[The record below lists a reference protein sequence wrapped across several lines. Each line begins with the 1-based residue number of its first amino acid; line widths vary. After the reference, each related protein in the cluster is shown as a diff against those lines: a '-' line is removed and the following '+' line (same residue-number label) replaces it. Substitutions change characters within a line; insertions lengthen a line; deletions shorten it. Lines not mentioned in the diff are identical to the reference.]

1 MSEVYVVMSEFNG
14 NLTVDTFSTRDNARR
29 FIWGVLEEVFDE
41 TLVQH
46 PREVVTLTGLKA
58 KAEAMLKQEIV
69 DDTLM
74 VETNHKIVVYWSVVD
89 EWVTKQ

>member
-1 MSEVYVVMSEFNG
+1 
-14 NLTVDTFSTRDNARR
+14 
-29 FIWGVLEEVFDE
+29 
-41 TLVQH
+41 
-46 PREVVTLTGLKA
+46 
-58 KAEAMLKQEIV
+58 MLKQEIV